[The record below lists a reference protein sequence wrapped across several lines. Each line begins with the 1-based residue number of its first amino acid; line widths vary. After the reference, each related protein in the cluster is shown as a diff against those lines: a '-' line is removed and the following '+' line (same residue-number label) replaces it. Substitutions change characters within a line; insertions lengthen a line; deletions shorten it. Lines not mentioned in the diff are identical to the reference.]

1 MLIPIKTIVFV
12 VLLAV
17 GVIALEVYLATR
29 KSRAAGLVLPVV
41 VLLPVLFVLPNV
53 VLTSAAAQSEST
65 VFLSILLGLSV
76 LFLPALVLFGI
87 YALCRRRMA
96 QKARLDKMKIQDL

>member
-1 MLIPIKTIVFV
+1 MFIPIRLVFM

-17 GVIALEVYLATR
+17 AVVALEIFLATR
-29 KSRAAGLVLPVV
+29 KSRVPGLVLPVA

-53 VLTSAAAQSEST
+53 LTNAAAQTEST
-65 VFLSILLGLSV
+65 AILSFLLGLLV

-87 YALCRRRMA
+87 YALCRERMA